1 MSNTIALFAS
11 ARRYG
16 NTGKL
21 IDWIAGELDIKVID
35 LSEKDIS
42 PYDYDHKNIGDDF
55 IPLVNELLNY
65 EKIIFVTPIYW
76 YGASAQMKVFI
87 DRTSDLLD
95 VESLKDIGR
104 KLRSK
109 TAYIACTSVNSDA
122 DNSFLNALKDTFTY
136 LGMDYGGHIHANCEN
151 GFTQSDYRKDVC
163 DFINLVRNINV
174 VQ

>member
-1 MSNTIALFAS
+1 MSSVIALFAS
-11 ARRYG
+11 ARRHG

-21 IDWIAGELDIKVID
+21 IDWIASELDIKIID
-35 LSEKDIS
+35 LAERDIS

-76 YGASAQMKVFI
+76 YGPSAQMKIFI

-109 TAYIACTSVNSDA
+109 TALIACTSVNSHA
-122 DNSFLNALKDTFTY
+122 DSSFLNGLKDTFTY
-136 LGMDYGGHIHANCEN
+136 LGMEYGGHIHANCDN
-151 GFTQSDYRKDVC
+151 GFTQSNYLKDVC
-163 DFINLVRNINV
+163 DFINLVRNEKIV
-174 VQ
+174 